1 MIKQITFQ
9 TKIRL
14 VRAIDDLI
22 TFIQRLRIRNYIY
35 KLRINKVTGKLTNRD
50 EEDVLVIFIVFENS
64 KVPQKTIEALQFFKH
79 AGLQLLVINNGN
91 PKNEGQLIEAGADLV
106 ITRNNTG
113 KDFGGYKDATIYL
126 HKNKFL
132 NWKKIIYANDSVVY
146 PSRTIAQLTEY
157 LLDDSF
163 DFIAHSQVKEIH
175 FHFQSFLFSCSNN
188 LFQNK
193 VFTKFWKSYVPIDR
207 RRYMIKNGEV
217 GLTKKILKT
226 GCSINV
232 INTYSNFQKEVVNFE
247 EVNDFLSEL
256 PDRYRSQKKIFDV
269 QSKMTETLIE
279 LNSLKNSRFLD
290 GEIKESVINS
300 AKIKDQ
306 STRAYYR
313 NIAQEIFREVSIGN
327 PSHLGF
333 SFFSKN
339 SAPFVI
345 KRDLAY
351 RAGYDYDF
359 VISLINKYY
368 PEESKQI
375 SMMLKYPSGNH
386 HKGLKNVMFNQGI
399 I

>member
-22 TFIQRLRIRNYIY
+22 TFIQKLRIRNYIY
-35 KLRINKVTGKLTNRD
+35 MLRIEKVVGRLINSSAN
-50 EEDVLVIFIVFENS
+50 DVLVIFIVFEKN
-64 KVPQKTIEALQFFKH
+64 KVPQKTIGALRYFKH

-91 PKNEGQLIEAGADLV
+91 PKNERQLIEAGADVV

-113 KDFGGYKDATIYL
+113 KDFGGYKDATLYL
-126 HKNKFL
+126 HKNKL
-132 NWKKIIYANDSVVY
+132 LGWKKVIYANDSVVY
-146 PSRTIAQLTEY
+146 PARTIAQLTER
-157 LLDDSF
+157 LLEDDY
-163 DFIAHSQVKEIH
+163 DFIAHSQVKEVH

-188 LFQNK
+188 LFRHT
-193 VFTKFWKSYVPIDR
+193 VFTKFWKSYIPIDR

-232 INTYSNFQKEVVNFE
+232 INTYSNFQKQVMNFE
-247 EVNDFLSEL
+247 DVNELLNEL
-256 PDRYRSQKKIFDV
+256 PDRYRSQKKIFDI
-269 QSKMTETLIE
+269 QSKMTETLVE
-279 LNSLKNSRFLD
+279 LNSLKNSRISD
-290 GEIKESVINS
+290 GEVRESIINS

-306 STRAYYR
+306 STRAYYL
-313 NIAQEIFREVSIGN
+313 NIALDILREISVGN

-333 SFFSKN
+333 SFFSKSN
-339 SAPFVI
+339 SPFVI

-359 VISLINKYY
+359 LISLLDKYY
-368 PEESKQI
+368 PEEKKQI
-375 SMMLKYPSGNH
+375 SIMLKHPSGNH
-386 HKGLKNVMFNQGI
+386 HKGLKLFMFNQGMI
-399 I
+399 

>member
-35 KLRINKVTGKLTNRD
+35 MLRIERIVGRLINSSAN
-50 EEDVLVIFIVFENS
+50 DVLVIFIVFEKN
-64 KVPQKTIEALQFFKH
+64 KVPQKTIEALRYFKY

-91 PKNEGQLIEAGADLV
+91 PKNEGQLIEAGADVV

-113 KDFGGYKDATIYL
+113 KDFGGYKDATLYL
-126 HKNKFL
+126 HKNKLL
-132 NWKKIIYANDSVVY
+132 NWRKIIYANDSVIY
-146 PSRTIAQLTEY
+146 PSGTIAQLTTRLLKDEY
-157 LLDDSF
+157 

-188 LFQNK
+188 LFQNT

-232 INTYSNFQKEVVNFE
+232 INTYSNFQTQVINFE
-247 EVNDFLSEL
+247 DVNELLNEL
-256 PDRYRSQKKIFDV
+256 PDRYRSQRKVFDI
-269 QSKMTETLIE
+269 QSKMTEKLVE
-279 LNSLKNSRFLD
+279 LNSLKNFRFLD

-306 STRAYYR
+306 STRAYYL
-313 NIAQEIFREVSIGN
+313 NIAQEILREISIGN

-333 SFFSKN
+333 SYFSKSN
-339 SAPFVI
+339 SPFVI

-351 RAGYDYDF
+351 RAGYDFDF
-359 VISLINKYY
+359 VIYLIKKYY
-368 PEESKQI
+368 PDENKQLEAMI
-375 SMMLKYPSGNH
+375 KYPSGNH
-386 HKGLKNVMFNQGI
+386 YRGLKLIMFMDGI